1 MSSCT
6 WDSLSTSISFLAACI
21 HASMRLCLICTR
33 KRNLIEPTRSSYLR
47 KLAFQITQL
56 ALKSITLCFI
66 HQAKQTPEPDAV
78 SDLLRMLLGR
88 SAMVLIDHFDGNSG
102 VK

>member
-1 MSSCT
+1 M
-6 WDSLSTSISFLAACI
+6 
-21 HASMRLCLICTR
+21 R

-56 ALKSITLCFI
+56 ALKSITLCLI

-78 SDLLRMLLGR
+78 SDLLRMLLG
-88 SAMVLIDHFDGNSG
+88 SSEIGAN
-102 VK
+102 